1 MPDQNAYTPGPAYDA
16 EAVKEG
22 TRWTL
27 AMVRTFKHP
36 PERVW
41 EAITDPEHLR
51 EWAPFDASGS
61 LATTGATVSL
71 TTVGAPAAQV
81 DEITVARAEPPRV
94 LEYEW
99 GAHPMRW
106 ELEPFQGGTRLKLW
120 TSIPKNYIA
129 MGAAGWHICFD
140 VMGRLLDGAPVGRRV
155 GMGLMSDEGWNRL
168 HAEYAKRF
176 GIEMPKW

>member
-1 MPDQNAYTPGPAYDA
+1 MPDQHDYSPGSAYDA
-16 EAVKEG
+16 EAVKKG

-27 AMVRTFKHP
+27 AMVRTFDHL

-41 EAITDPEHLR
+41 EAITDPVHLR
-51 EWAPFDASGS
+51 EWAPFDASGR
-61 LATTGATVSL
+61 LEAGARVSL
-71 TTVGAPAAQV
+71 TTIGAPTPQV
-81 DEITVARAEPPRV
+81 AETTVTRAEPPTL

-106 ELEPFQGGTRLKLW
+106 ELEPFEGGTRLKLW

-155 GMGLMSDEGWNRL
+155 GMSLMTDEGWNRL
-168 HAEYAKRF
+168 HAEYATRF

>member
-1 MPDQNAYTPGPAYDA
+1 MADQNAYTPGSAHDA
-16 EAVKEG
+16 EAVEEG

-27 AMVRTFKHP
+27 AMVRTFRHP
-36 PERVW
+36 PEQVW

-61 LATTGATVSL
+61 LATAGATVSL
-71 TTVGAPAAQV
+71 TTVGAPAPQV
-81 DEITVARAEPPRV
+81 AETTITRAEPPTL

-140 VMGRLLDGAPVGRRV
+140 VMGRLLDGTPVGRRV
-155 GMGLMSDEGWNRL
+155 GMGLMSDDGWNRL